1 MPSEKRQFGDI
12 GEELAT
18 QYLKQKGYK
27 ILERN
32 WRQKWGELDIVAAK
46 VSGIFLSKI
55 KEIVFAEVKTVKDGD
70 TAFAAQ
76 KVHRWKQ
83 ERLIRTAQTYLAKNN
98 LSSLPWRIDVLL
110 VDFDPQTN
118 APKIEHLENAVWG
131 K

>member
-1 MPSEKRQFGDI
+1 MITQKRQFGDM
-12 GEELAT
+12 GEEFAAK
-18 QYLKQKGYK
+18 YLEQKGYK

-46 VSGIFLSKI
+46 AGGLFGQKI

-110 VDFDPQTN
+110 VDFDPRTN

-131 K
+131 R